1 MAKLH
6 YNPPYRKLWAD
17 QHHPSIQGYNPQ
29 SHHWHPVVSK
39 QEINDCLDKMQ
50 YITGGI
56 ERFNILQVCREDLI
70 VDDEELRQEIKRE
83 LLEAAE
89 AGVPLKRLAA
99 VVDLPEKA
107 LRKIMGADFERVRL
121 AQAIEFGKHLKQQSA
136 DGNTAATIFGLK
148 ITGGVT
154 SAIEES
160 EIAQND
166 TLTEAMQ
173 RGQKRLENRSDDD
186 VVSDQ

>member
-1 MAKLH
+1 MQDK
-6 YNPPYRKLWAD
+6 YIRKT
-17 QHHPSIQGYNPQ
+17 N
-29 SHHWHPVVSK
+29 V
-39 QEINDCLDKMQ
+39 
-50 YITGGI
+50 
-56 ERFNILQVCREDLI
+56 NILHICKEDLR
-70 VDDEELRQEIKRE
+70 VDDEQLRQEIKRE

-154 SAIEES
+154 SALEES

-173 RGQKRLENRSDDD
+173 RGQKRLENREDSD
-186 VVSDQ
+186 VVSLLIKSSILLLLFAESVAIGYMAHGVWERR